1 MNPHTHIYQ
10 QISSNIKH
18 SFILQQHILSQ
29 LTSKPETTANKL
41 YQYIDQVRSELV
53 SLKDNITNEW
63 NPLQQQL
70 VAIVERVASLYMQK
84 IEHL

>member
-1 MNPHTHIYQ
+1 MIPHAHLYQ

-29 LTSKPETTANKL
+29 LTSKSQTTANKL
-41 YQYIDQVRSELV
+41 YQYIGQVRSELLD
-53 SLKDNITNEW
+53 LKENITNEW

-70 VAIVERVASLYMQK
+70 ITIV
-84 IEHL
+84 